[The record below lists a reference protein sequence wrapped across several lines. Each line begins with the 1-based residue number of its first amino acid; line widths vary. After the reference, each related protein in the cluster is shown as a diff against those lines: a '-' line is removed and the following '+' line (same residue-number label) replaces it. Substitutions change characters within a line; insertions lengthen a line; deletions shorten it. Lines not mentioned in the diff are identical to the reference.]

1 MTTDDLVREAAVN
14 PSLDDALELAAALQ
28 ANLNAVVLGTPGAV
42 VAATTAVLAAG
53 HLLIEDVPGVGK
65 TMLAKAV
72 AVSIGTRLARI
83 QGHPDLLPSD
93 ITGVSIYSASSET
106 WEFRPGPVFAH
117 VVLFDELNRTP
128 PRSQAAL
135 LEAMEERQVT
145 VDGESWPL
153 PEPHL
158 VLATQNPIDQ
168 SGTFPLVESQ
178 MDRFLLATR
187 LGYPDETTETRLALS
202 HGAQPSLA
210 TLSPVCTPGGLAA
223 VQAAVAEVPVAPGV
237 ARYAVAVVRA
247 SRADP
252 FVRLGASPRA
262 AIGLLAAARAA
273 RRDRRPGLRASRRR
287 ESDRRQRARPSP
299 GHGRGPGRSLRSRDR
314 GRRGDPRA
322 NSFAEALMQGRSRRH
337 VPAVDRARAPAVRR
351 QRVRQLA
358 LPERALGPVA
368 GSLLLLLVWAGV
380 AHASGSGWVQTVG
393 AVVAGLLLLGLVA
406 PAFSAPG
413 LTLICERSPTDAVA
427 GSPVEIDVVGNRSMR
442 CTPWSARGGPLLLT
456 GKVPASLFIVPL
468 AQRRHLEGHGAGR
481 DRSAPG
487 PALVVTGSG
496 PRAGPAALRCASS
509 LASGGA
515 SFARRSRPRRAR
527 GRHVR
532 PSPVTCAASAPTSTA
547 TGAAAST
554 GMRAPTRATS

>member
-1 MTTDDLVREAAVN
+1 M
-14 PSLDDALELAAALQ
+14 
-28 ANLNAVVLGTPGAV
+28 VLGTPGAV

-93 ITGVSIYSASSET
+93 ITGVSVYSAASEA

-153 PEPHL
+153 PKPHL

-202 HGAQPSLA
+202 HGAQPLLSS
-210 TLSPVCTPGGLAA
+210 LSPVCTPSGLAA
-223 VQAAVAEVPVAPGV
+223 VQAAVADVPVAAAV

-252 FVRLGASPRA
+252 FIRLGASPRA
-262 AIGLLAAARAA
+262 AIGLLAAARA
-273 RRDRRPGLRASRRR
+273 
-287 ESDRRQRARPSP
+287 
-299 GHGRGPGRSLRSRDR
+299 H
-314 GRRGDPRA
+314 
-322 NSFAEALMQGRSRRH
+322 
-337 VPAVDRARAPAVRR
+337 AV
-351 QRVRQLA
+351 
-358 LPERALGPVA
+358 
-368 GSLLLLLVWAGV
+368 
-380 AHASGSGWVQTVG
+380 
-393 AVVAGLLLLGLVA
+393 
-406 PAFSAPG
+406 
-413 LTLICERSPTDAVA
+413 I
-427 GSPVEIDVVGNRSMR
+427 
-442 CTPWSARGGPLLLT
+442 
-456 GKVPASLFIVPL
+456 
-468 AQRRHLEGHGAGR
+468 AGR
-481 DRSAPG
+481 DFVLPDDVKAVAVSVLAHRLVTDAAPVG
-487 PALVVTGSG
+487 AFE
-496 PRAGPAALRCASS
+496 AGIAAVEAILER
-509 LASGGA
+509 
-515 SFARRSRPRRAR
+515 
-527 GRHVR
+527 V
-532 PSPVTCAASAPTSTA
+532 PSPRP
-547 TGAAAST
+547 
-554 GMRAPTRATS
+554 

>member
-1 MTTDDLVREAAVN
+1 MTTDDLVREATVN
-14 PSLDDALELAAALQ
+14 PSLDDALELAASLQ

-135 LEAMEERQVT
+135 LEAMEEGQVT

-202 HGAQPSLA
+202 HGAQPSLSS
-210 TLSPVCTPGGLAA
+210 LLPVCTPSGLAA
-223 VQAAVAEVPVAPGV
+223 AQAAVAEVPVAHAV

-252 FVRLGASPRA
+252 LIRLGASPRA
-262 AIGLLAAARAA
+262 AIGLLAAARA
-273 RRDRRPGLRASRRR
+273 
-287 ESDRRQRARPSP
+287 
-299 GHGRGPGRSLRSRDR
+299 H
-314 GRRGDPRA
+314 
-322 NSFAEALMQGRSRRH
+322 
-337 VPAVDRARAPAVRR
+337 AV
-351 QRVRQLA
+351 
-358 LPERALGPVA
+358 
-368 GSLLLLLVWAGV
+368 
-380 AHASGSGWVQTVG
+380 
-393 AVVAGLLLLGLVA
+393 
-406 PAFSAPG
+406 
-413 LTLICERSPTDAVA
+413 I
-427 GSPVEIDVVGNRSMR
+427 
-442 CTPWSARGGPLLLT
+442 
-456 GKVPASLFIVPL
+456 
-468 AQRRHLEGHGAGR
+468 AGR
-481 DRSAPG
+481 DFVLPDDVKAVAVSVLAHRLVTDAAPVG
-487 PALVVTGSG
+487 AFEAGIAAVEAILERVAS
-496 PRAGPAALRCASS
+496 PRP
-509 LASGGA
+509 
-515 SFARRSRPRRAR
+515 
-527 GRHVR
+527 
-532 PSPVTCAASAPTSTA
+532 
-547 TGAAAST
+547 
-554 GMRAPTRATS
+554 